1 MSKRAKI
8 KASLRPVRH
17 RSAVTG
23 KFVKPAYAKRYPHLT
38 VAEKRE
44 PHAR

>member
-1 MSKRAKI
+1 MNKRAKGRA
-8 KASLRPVRH
+8 KPQPRH

-44 PHAR
+44 PHSR